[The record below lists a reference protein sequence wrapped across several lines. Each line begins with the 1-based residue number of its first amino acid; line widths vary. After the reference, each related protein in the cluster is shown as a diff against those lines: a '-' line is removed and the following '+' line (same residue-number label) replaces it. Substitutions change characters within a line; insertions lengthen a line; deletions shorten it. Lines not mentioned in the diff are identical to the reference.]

1 MSLSKQSK
9 ILSRPSSK
17 IPWLGR
23 RPRLPWPRRRILRPR
38 MKEDIKV
45 PTNNMPMKGTV
56 TTVTLLTS
64 SPKS

>member
-56 TTVTLLTS
+56 TTVTLLTLS
-64 SPKS
+64 LKS